1 MLRKIIT
8 LFVLTILSFNT
19 LFAAGHPS
27 MLRTA
32 PKGLPMQA
40 TISQDKHAAL
50 IDMQFNEQAAIKYVI
65 IAHANLGSNHY
76 KQMQKLWAVD
86 IFGNGEHSFNLTD
99 RAANEVNGSMNYK
112 FIIVHQDGHKQV
124 LYSNSVYGLREK
136 K

>member
-40 TISQDKHAAL
+40 TISQDKHAA
-50 IDMQFNEQAAIKYVI
+50 I
-65 IAHANLGSNHY
+65 
-76 KQMQKLWAVD
+76 
-86 IFGNGEHSFNLTD
+86 
-99 RAANEVNGSMNYK
+99 NY
-112 FIIVHQDGHKQV
+112 
-124 LYSNSVYGLREK
+124 
-136 K
+136 